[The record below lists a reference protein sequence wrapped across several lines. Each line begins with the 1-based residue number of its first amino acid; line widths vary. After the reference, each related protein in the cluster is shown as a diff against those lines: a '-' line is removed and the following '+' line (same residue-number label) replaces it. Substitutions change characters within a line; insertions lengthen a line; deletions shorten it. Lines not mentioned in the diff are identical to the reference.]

1 MFFPATVNINLI
13 ALLAYYKL
21 CLALLFLF
29 LVKYPCQS
37 QFTDDFSDGDI
48 AANPIWISSNQSGN
62 GADFQVSS
70 GELQSNG
77 PAATSTLWISNNHVP
92 DVSQLQVVW
101 EFKAR
106 YDAAPSSSNNVE
118 VYLFSNSSDL
128 TATAEGY
135 FIRLGESG
143 SNDGIELFKTG
154 LSTPLIADP
163 NASVAAGFDVS
174 IKVTRDTSGKW
185 TLEADTSGGSAYNV
199 IGTAIDQEFV
209 NGDYFGFKVEHTS
222 TRNAAFFFD
231 DVAITSSDLKAPDLV
246 AVEVVSGSQLDLIF
260 SENLNKQTAEDVHSY
275 MVDTSIGHPI
285 SARADDVDP
294 KIVHLSFAQTFSIGS
309 TFQINIAGVQ
319 DLTGNAVLSI
329 IAEFVYFVEEPA
341 VSKDVIITEIMAD
354 PSPANDLPEKEFV
367 EIYNNSDKVFDLA
380 NWQFSDLKDAGILS
394 HHYLLPG
401 DYVILCSK
409 DAITDF
415 QQFGTVIGLDVW
427 PTLNNSEDF
436 LQLRDAKGVILDS
449 VHYSDS
455 WYKSP
460 FKSEGGWTLELID
473 PANLCSSIDNWV
485 ASEQLS
491 GGTPGAANSVL
502 SQNPDLTPP
511 QIIKVLG
518 LRPDSVIVRFNEV
531 LDPDIVPGNFTLS
544 PGVGVSG
551 VALQDNLSEVGLKL
565 SGQLQGSTPFQ
576 LKVNGIRDCSG
587 NLINSETTYDF
598 YMVEPADSLEV
609 IINEVLF
616 NPYSGGVDFVELYNN
631 SSKYIDLKGWA
642 MANADVDGVQYY
654 KRQIFSIA
662 KQDVVMEPHSYMA
675 ITEDGDILKGHYPKS
690 NEEAFIE
697 VSKLPAYND
706 DTGVV
711 MLLNQ
716 DSALMDLFEYSEA
729 FHFALLMDTE
739 GVSLERVSFSA
750 PTNDVDNWKS
760 ASSSM
765 GFATPGYINSQARY
779 YTQKVGQI
787 TADPK
792 VIVPDG
798 SGQNDFTVINYAF
811 DQAGYVANIRI
822 IDAFGRTVK
831 ILGENDYLSA
841 EGFYTWD
848 ATDDAGSKVR
858 TGYYLVYLEVFNLTG
873 DVLHLKEKVVVGT
886 KF

>member
-1 MFFPATVNINLI
+1 MYSKILLLFFTATVNINLI
-13 ALLAYYKL
+13 ALLAHYKL

-29 LVKYPCQS
+29 LVNHRGQS
-37 QFTDDFSDGDI
+37 QFADDFSDGNI
-48 AANPIWISSNQSGN
+48 TANPVWVSSNLSGN

-70 GELQSNG
+70 GVLQSNG

-128 TATAEGY
+128 TATTEGY

-154 LSTPLIADP
+154 SSTPLIADP
-163 NASVAAGFDVS
+163 SASVAAGFDVS

-185 TLEADTSGGSAYNV
+185 ILEADISGGSTYEV
-199 IGTAIDQEFV
+199 IGTAIDKEFV

-222 TRNAAFFFD
+222 TRNKAFFFD
-231 DVAITSSDLKAPDLV
+231 DVAITSSDQKAPGLV
-246 AVEVVSGSQLDLIF
+246 ALEVVSDSQLDLIF
-260 SENLNKQTAEDVHSY
+260 SENLDKQTAEDVNNYVVDHS
-275 MVDTSIGHPI
+275 VDQPTSA
-285 SARADDVDP
+285 SLDDIAPNV
-294 KIVHLSFAQTFSIGS
+294 VHLSFEQTFSVGS
-309 TFQINIAGVQ
+309 TYQINIVGIEDLAGN
-319 DLTGNAVLSI
+319 TTSSI
-329 IAEFVYFVEEPA
+329 LAGFVYFVEEPA

-394 HHYLLPG
+394 HHYLFPG

-409 DAITDF
+409 DAINEF
-415 QQFGTVIGLDVW
+415 QQLGAVIGLDIW

-436 LQLRDAKGVILDS
+436 LQLRDVNGVVLDS
-449 VHYSDS
+449 VHYSNS
-455 WYKSP
+455 WYKSS
-460 FKSEGGWTLELID
+460 FKSEGGWSLELID

-511 QIIKVLG
+511 QITEVLG

-531 LDPDIVPGNFTLS
+531 LDTDIVPGNFTLS
-544 PGVGVSG
+544 PEIGVSG
-551 VALQDNLSEVGLKL
+551 IALQDNLTEVGLKL
-565 SGQLQGSTPFQ
+565 SGQLQGNTPYQ
-576 LKVNGIRDCSG
+576 LKVNSIRDCSG
-587 NLINSETTYDF
+587 NLINNETTYDF
-598 YMVEPADSLEV
+598 YLVEPADSLEV

-631 SSKYIDLKGWA
+631 SPKYINLKGWA
-642 MANADVDGVQYY
+642 MANAEVNGGKYD
-654 KRQIFSIA
+654 KKQISSIA
-662 KQDVVMEPHSYMA
+662 MRDIVMKPHSYLA
-675 ITEDGDILKGHYPKS
+675 VTEDGGILKGQYPNSK
-690 NEEAFIE
+690 EEAFIE

-706 DTGVV
+706 DAGVV
-711 MLLNQ
+711 ILLNQ

-729 FHFALLMDTE
+729 YHFALLADKE

-750 PTNDVDNWKS
+750 PTDDADNWKS
-760 ASSSM
+760 ASSTVA
-765 GFATPGYINSQARY
+765 FATPGYINSQTRQH
-779 YTQKVGQI
+779 TQAVNGQI
-787 TADPK
+787 VADPK

-798 SGQNDFTVINYAF
+798 SGRNDFTVINYAF
-811 DQAGYVANIRI
+811 DQAGYVANTRI
-822 IDAFGRTVK
+822 
-831 ILGENDYLSA
+831 
-841 EGFYTWD
+841 
-848 ATDDAGSKVR
+848 
-858 TGYYLVYLEVFNLTG
+858 
-873 DVLHLKEKVVVGT
+873 
-886 KF
+886 